1 MGKES
6 ELSLGNLY
14 QMNKQIIAQQKP
26 LSKKDFEKIEKELE
40 QWFNWYLD
48 GYAMLLCR
56 ERYDFTVFHL
66 YQKANKNPPAVAAKE
81 LIELVKERGTPFSM
95 ERNLDDNNWEIW
107 IKIDNELF
115 AYYLF
120 DCENI
125 VIEC

>member
-120 DCENI
+120 DCENM